1 MYDMY
6 PWHQHSAADTGKPD
20 PAVSAVQLALDRRD
34 NGGAAAAAPG
44 SPTAGPTRQ

>member
-6 PWHQHSAADTGKPD
+6 PWHQPSAAETGKPD
-20 PAVSAVQLALDRRD
+20 PAVTAVQLALDRRD

-44 SPTAGPTRQ
+44 TPTAGPTRQ